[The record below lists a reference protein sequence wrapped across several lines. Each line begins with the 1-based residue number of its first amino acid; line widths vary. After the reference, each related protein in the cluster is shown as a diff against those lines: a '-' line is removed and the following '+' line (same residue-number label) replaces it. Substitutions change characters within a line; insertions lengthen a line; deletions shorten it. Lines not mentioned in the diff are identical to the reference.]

1 MSENKEIRVLESDA
15 AEKPANTLS
24 VGTSMETPKRV
35 GLTLF
40 FLVFG
45 VFGTWSAVA
54 PLEGSAAASGRV
66 TVRSYSSTV
75 QHLEGGI
82 ISEIKVQNGD
92 SVRAGDPLLIIDNT
106 QSMAQLEIASS
117 QFVALKAREARLIA
131 ERDGLD
137 EVVYPDIP
145 SISEAGV
152 RQEKLAQN
160 GIFQA
165 RRAANEL
172 RTEVLE
178 QRTEQLRE
186 QVAGLEALRAS
197 KLVLAKSYA
206 DELSDTQEL
215 LSQGFSDKTRL
226 RELERNHA
234 TFEAQAAD
242 HAANIAGTEVQ
253 IGEARLQIL
262 QLQRDFQNEVVTQL
276 SEVQTNL
283 NDTNERVTALEDVV
297 SRTVVRAPEDGVV
310 NGMQFHTVGGVI
322 GPGRPIADIVPQSED
337 LIIEA
342 SVSPADIDRVSEGQE
357 AIIRFSSFSSAVP
370 AIFGTVLNLS
380 ADAFTDQN
388 TGMSYYLARIEVTP
402 EGMEELG
409 DLELLPGM
417 PAEVFISTGSRTLL
431 QYLLKPFTDSLARSL
446 NED

>member
-1 MSENKEIRVLESDA
+1 MTDNKEQSALKTTTEELAGSTGID
-15 AEKPANTLS
+15 
-24 VGTSMETPKRV
+24 TSMEMPKRA
-35 GLTLF
+35 GLILF
-40 FLVFG
+40 FLVFV
-45 VFGTWSAVA
+45 VFGTWAAVA

-66 TVRSYSSTV
+66 TVKSYSSTV

-82 ISEIKVQNGD
+82 ISEINVQNGD
-92 SVRAGDPLLIIDNT
+92 SVRAGDPLLVIDNT

-131 ERDGLD
+131 QRDGLD
-137 EVVYPDIP
+137 EVAYPDIP
-145 SISEAGV
+145 SISEASV
-152 RQEKLAQN
+152 RQEKLAQS

-165 RRAANEL
+165 RRASNDG

-178 QRTEQLRE
+178 QRIGQLRE

-197 KLVLAKSYA
+197 KLVLAASYA
-206 DELSDTQEL
+206 EELTVTEEL
-215 LSQGFSDKTRL
+215 LSQGFSDKTRQ
-226 RELERNHA
+226 RELKRNHA

-253 IGEARLQIL
+253 IGETRLQIL
-262 QLQRDFQNEVVTQL
+262 QLQRDFQNDVVTEL
-276 SEVQTNL
+276 GEVQTGL

-310 NGMQFHTVGGVI
+310 NAMQFHTVGGVI
-322 GPGRPIADIVPQSED
+322 GPGNPIADIVPQSEE

-342 SVSPADIDRVSEGQE
+342 SVSPVDIDRVSEGQE

-370 AIFGTVLNLS
+370 AIFGTVLSLS

-388 TGMSYYLARIEVTP
+388 TGMSFYLARIEVTP

-417 PAEVFISTGSRTLL
+417 PAEVFITTGSRTLL
-431 QYLLKPFTDSLARSL
+431 QYLLRPFTNALARGL